1 MSTQSNGSNG
11 NGNKPVVEAAS
22 ADSEVG
28 SAVSGRI
35 APPRST
41 KKGRLHFRPGSALVP
56 GMRRLRN
63 PEQRAEGYA

>member
-28 SAVSGRI
+28 SAVQDVSHL
-35 APPRST
+35 PQ
-41 KKGRLHFRPGSALVP
+41 V
-56 GMRRLRN
+56 N
-63 PEQRAEGYA
+63 